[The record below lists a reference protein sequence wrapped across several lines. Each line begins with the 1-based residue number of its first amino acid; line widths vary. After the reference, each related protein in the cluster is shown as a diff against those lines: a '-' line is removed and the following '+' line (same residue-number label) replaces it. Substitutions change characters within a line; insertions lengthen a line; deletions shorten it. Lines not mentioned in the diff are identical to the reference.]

1 MFKRVE
7 KDANSETPCKSGKL
21 DNNITQPRTMSKNI
35 RCDEAPCAHSDVD
48 PVAGESSS
56 LGSASDKPDL
66 AQKLSL

>member
-7 KDANSETPCKSGKL
+7 KDENSETPCKSG
-21 DNNITQPRTMSKNI
+21 NNITQPRTMSKNI